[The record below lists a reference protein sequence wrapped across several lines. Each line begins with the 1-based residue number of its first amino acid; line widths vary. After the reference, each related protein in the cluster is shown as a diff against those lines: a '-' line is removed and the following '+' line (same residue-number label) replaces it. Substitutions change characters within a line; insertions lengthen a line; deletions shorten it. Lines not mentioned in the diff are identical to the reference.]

1 MVPRR
6 IPIIL
11 FSIAALGVA
20 ACSSSAKPATKAT
33 TTSSSTPAVVTIAPT
48 QTTGSAAGLVT
59 IATVANTISSG
70 TTTSVAGGSSTATT
84 TLGRV
89 VASPTDNVKLGDSG
103 PGVDQIQTALK
114 AAGYKVTVD
123 SKFGAATD
131 KAVKAF
137 QKKAGLLQDGVVGPK
152 TWTKLK
158 AAAGSGGTSVTT
170 TTVKKST
177 SATTTTVKK

>member
-20 ACSSSAKPATKAT
+20 ACSSSAKPTTKAT
-33 TTSSSTPAVVTIAPT
+33 TTTSSTPAVVTIAPT
-48 QTTGSAAGLVT
+48 QTTGTAAGLVT
-59 IATVANTISSG
+59 IATVSTISSG
-70 TTTSVAGGSSTATT
+70 TTTSVAGGTSTATT
-84 TLGRV
+84 TVGRV
-89 VASPTDNVKLGDSG
+89 VASPTDNVKIGDSG

-123 SKFGAATD
+123 GKFGAATD

-137 QKKAGLLQDGVVGPK
+137 QKKAGLLVDGVVGPK

-158 AAAGSGGTSVTT
+158 AAGSNGGTSVTT
-170 TTVKKST
+170 TTVKKSG
-177 SATTTTVKK
+177 TTTTTTIKK